1 MKALRRIPVEKVK
14 IDSGFWQNR
23 QRINAEVTL
32 DVVLKRLKE
41 TGRID
46 AMACKWEG
54 GGPGEGVL
62 AWDSDVAKWIE
73 AASYILE
80 QKKDDALIRQ
90 IDSIVDDIAAN
101 QEGDGYY
108 NPYYQ
113 VKDRAERFA
122 HRRGHELYSAGHL
135 MEAAAAY
142 YSATGKDK
150 LLRCMCRYADY
161 IEQVFKFEEN
171 ASFVTPGH
179 EEIELALVKLYE
191 ATGEKRYLELARFFL
206 DQRGC
211 NEKDTC
217 IHPNWSNYY
226 AQDHLPV
233 RAQRT
238 AEGHAVR
245 ALYLYSA
252 MADVGRL
259 SGDKELLTA
268 CEVLFDN
275 ITQKRM
281 YVTGGVGS
289 DWNGETFTADYD
301 LPNETAYAE
310 TCAAIAL
317 CLFGNRMIQAEPN
330 GKYADAVERAM
341 YNGVLS
347 GISLDGKAFFYE
359 NPLSVTPELRR
370 KNKAVLKTMQHYPQ
384 AQRQEVFGCFCCPP
398 NITRFLASV
407 GSFIYSCSEDTL
419 FVHHFIGSHAD
430 CGAFCVK
437 QETQYPTDGTV
448 KLTVDGDVSTVA
460 VRIPAWCGNS
470 FHIDKAYE
478 LRDGYAYIALNG
490 DKTVTVQFEIQPVC
504 VEASPH
510 VRENVGCVAVC
521 RGPVVYCLEAV
532 DNGEHLWNISIDAHT
547 EFQEEFDGEL
557 FVPVL
562 YCEGFKRKISEQ
574 ESLYTP
580 AGDEQD
586 KKAALRLIPYFA
598 FANRGESEMT
608 VWIRRHS

>member
-90 IDSIVDDIAAN
+90 IDSIVDEIAAN

-135 MEAAAAY
+135 MEAAVAY
-142 YSATGKDK
+142 YNATGKDK